1 VSTAIAR
8 AAVGMAHSLQR
19 LAGVEG
25 TYVRGEDESDAIT
38 GVPVQ
43 HEYEV
48 IDDESGLPTKV
59 ISYDWTFVASELAIA
74 DEPITPRKG
83 DRWKP
88 TIEGAEETY
97 EVLPIGKRPCFE
109 RADTSGVL
117 ILVHTKKVS
126 A

>member
-1 VSTAIAR
+1 
-8 AAVGMAHSLQR
+8 MAQSLQR
-19 LAGVEG
+19 LAGIEG
-25 TYVRGEDESDAIT
+25 VYARGEDESEPIT

-59 ISYDWTFVASELAIA
+59 LSYDWTFVAAELLI
-74 DEPITPRKG
+74 DGNPIVPRKG

-88 TIEGAEETY
+88 TIEGTEETY

-117 ILVHTKKVS
+117 ILVHTKRV
-126 A
+126 AA

>member
-1 VSTAIAR
+1 
-8 AAVGMAHSLQR
+8 MAQSLKR
-19 LAGVEG
+19 LAGCDGV
-25 TYVRGEDESDAIT
+25 YARGASESEPIV
-38 GVPVQ
+38 GVPTQ

-48 IDDESGLPTKV
+48 LDDETGLPTKV
-59 ISYDWTFVASELAIA
+59 TSYDWTFTTAELVLGGNL
-74 DEPITPRKG
+74 ITPRSG

-109 RADTSGVL
+109 RLDSAGAL
-117 ILVHTKKVS
+117 LVVHSKRV

>member
-19 LAGVEG
+19 LAGGLGV
-25 TYVRGEDESDAIT
+25 YVRGDDESDPIS

-88 TIEGAEETY
+88 TIEGTEETY

-109 RADTSGVL
+109 RADASGVL
-117 ILVHTKKVS
+117 LLVHTKKVG

>member
-1 VSTAIAR
+1 
-8 AAVGMAHSLQR
+8 MAHSLQR

-25 TYVRGEDESDAIT
+25 VYARGDDESEPIS

-74 DEPITPRKG
+74 DEPVTPRKG

-88 TIEGAEETY
+88 TIEGTEETY

>member
-8 AAVGMAHSLQR
+8 AATGMAQSLQR
-19 LAGVEG
+19 LAGVLG
-25 TYVRGEDESDAIT
+25 VYVRGADESEPLI

-48 IDDESGLPTKV
+48 IDDETGLPTRV
-59 ISYDWTFVASELAIA
+59 ISYDWQFVKSELALGV
-74 DEPITPRKG
+74 EPITPRKG

-88 TIEGAEETY
+88 SVEGTDEIY

-109 RADTSGVL
+109 RADSSGVL
-117 ILVHTKKVS
+117 LIVHTKKVN

>member
-1 VSTAIAR
+1 MSTAIAR
-8 AAVGMAHSLQR
+8 AALGMAGSLKR
-19 LAGVEG
+19 LAGIEG
-25 TYVRGEDESDAIT
+25 VYARGDDESDPIT

-43 HEYEV
+43 HEYEI
-48 IDDESGLPTKV
+48 IDDETGLPSKV
-59 ISYDWTFVASELAIA
+59 TYYDWRFVTAELVI
-74 DEPITPRKG
+74 DGNPVTPRKG

-88 TIEGAEETY
+88 TIEGTEETY

-117 ILVHTKKVS
+117 LLVHTKKVS